1 MLSLIA
7 GTPELALYAPTDW
20 HLLSS
25 HLALSITSDLYPS
38 DSTSTASCSSRPGFS
53 SRLATWRKKV
63 MGFWSSCCGL
73 PMLAEMTSSK
83 GRSLSP
89 AANLARYSSDLTA
102 SSPLTAYSAATTF
115 WLMLPMLSRG
125 ADVVGADDDMAAWW
139 CWRWAGR
146 ATKGEERGVRLR
158 IGKLVVGGVE
168 RGLEWWGSP
177 LWRRLA
183 QDPLIMS
190 LEDMAG

>member
-7 GTPELALYAPTDW
+7 GTPALALYAPTDW

-38 DSTSTASCSSRPGFS
+38 ELTSTASCSSRPGFS
-53 SRLATWRKKV
+53 SKLATCLKKV
-63 MGFWSSCCGL
+63 MGFWSSCCGF

-89 AANLARYSSDLTA
+89 AASLARYISDLTA

-125 ADVVGADDDMAAWW
+125 AGVDADGMAAWC
-139 CWRWAGR
+139 CWRWEAAAGR
-146 ATKGEERGVRLR
+146 TREERGVRLR
-158 IGKLVVGGVE
+158 IRKLVMGAGVE
-168 RGLEWWGSP
+168 RGLKWWGSP
-177 LWRRLA
+177 LGRRLA
-183 QDPLIMS
+183 QDPLMS